1 MLPTHDGSCS
11 PDCATTSL
19 TRGQFLRRGVVAAG
33 AVAAYGLVG
42 AGPAWATRGGRPKPF
57 GEPRPIPGG
66 FDANFIPVPVDPFIH
81 ALPPAVGFDMS
92 TITDFKGFVAGAE
105 VQGTATGSDGSSYWF
120 DADMRIIDGVYVDM
134 SGRVRQHAFGF
145 V

>member
-1 MLPTHDGSCS
+1 MLPTHEDSYSSG
-11 PDCATTSL
+11 CAAPSI

-42 AGPAWATRGGRPKPF
+42 AGPAWATHGGRPKPF

-66 FDANFIPVPVDPFIH
+66 LTQLHPVPANPFIH

-120 DADMRIIDGVYVDM
+120 DADMRIIDGVYVDL
-134 SGRVRQHAFGF
+134 SGRVREHAFGF